1 MIKKQK
7 LVDHFNRYKSTDVV
21 YVSGDTLFL
30 TNSAAMSYG
39 NGKVEKVTR
48 AEVFANN
55 EGKNTP
61 SNDGG
66 SSKPVQTLTEEALK
80 DMSYNDM
87 KSYVKEK
94 KIDVVDMKKETLIAV
109 LSALIKKE
117 D

>member
-1 MIKKQK
+1 MINKQK

-48 AEVFANN
+48 AEVFAKN

-87 KSYVKEK
+87 KSYVKEN

>member
-87 KSYVKEK
+87 KSYVKEN
-94 KIDVVDMKKETLIAV
+94 KIDVVDMKKETLMAV